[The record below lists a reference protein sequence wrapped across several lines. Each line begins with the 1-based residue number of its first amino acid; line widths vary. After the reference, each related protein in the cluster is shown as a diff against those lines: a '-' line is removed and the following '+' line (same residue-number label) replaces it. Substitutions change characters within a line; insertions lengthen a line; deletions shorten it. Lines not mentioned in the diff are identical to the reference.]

1 MKRER
6 AVHHLK
12 ALVESCTDMQTMLPA
27 TAPLRVVQ
35 LWALGRVLEAPAE
48 LDVVQVAL
56 VVDLPVDDVPWL
68 DEPNT
73 GPTPCGSTRTRCTP
87 TGARRT
93 RRCGTTRS
101 SGRCCSGT
109 RRGGGEPASPAVPD
123 DGVREGRWAPGRLE
137 PTADALWRVSAGYV
151 DVLGALERPTG

>member
-68 DEPNT
+68 DEPK
-73 GPTPCGSTRTRCTP
+73 
-87 TGARRT
+87 GAQHWANAVRLNKNPVHAYWRSAHAPVWNHEVVRPVLLWDAKRR
-93 RRCGTTRS
+93 R
-101 SGRCCSGT
+101 
-109 RRGGGEPASPAVPD
+109 
-123 DGVREGRWAPGRLE
+123 
-137 PTADALWRVSAGYV
+137 
-151 DVLGALERPTG
+151 